1 MPDAAIAL
9 SDVYTRNSGTVF
21 MSGIQALVRLPLIQT
36 ARDRRA
42 GLNTSGFISGYR
54 GSPLG
59 GYDIELQRAKAHL
72 DAAGVVVK
80 PAVNEELAATAIWG
94 TQQLHLSPGARK
106 DGVFGIWYAKGPG
119 VDRSGDALKHGN
131 AAGSSRHGGVLC
143 LAGDDHGAKS
153 STIPHQTDHDF
164 MSALIPVLYPSGVQ
178 EFVRMGLLGLAMS
191 RYSGCWVSMKVI
203 SDTVESTATV
213 DLAGE
218 AVDFVLPS
226 DFALPPDGLNLRWPD
241 DRWQQDYRLQNY
253 KGYAAI
259 AFGRANGVDRV
270 VIGPSRAQFGIVASG
285 KAYAD
290 VREALSLLGIDEA
303 MAASIGL
310 RVLKIGMPWPLDP
323 VRIRDFSEGLR
334 EILIVEERREI
345 VENQIKQHLFNWHSD
360 LRPRI
365 VGKFDENDAP
375 CLPLAHELSAE
386 QIADVLVARLQRID
400 LPADIRQALE
410 ARAEAIRGR
419 NGRLAGY
426 QPPTLRMPHY
436 CPGCPHNASTRVPE
450 KSRAIAGIG
459 CHFMAQWTDKRTET
473 FTQMGGEGVPWMGI
487 APFTDEN
494 HIFANLGDGT
504 YFHSGILAIRQAIA
518 SGTNITYKIL
528 FNDAVAMTG
537 GQPVDGS
544 LTVERLIRQLADEGV
559 RKIHLLSKE
568 PGRYAHARLP
578 ANTTIQSRD
587 AIDRSMEEL
596 REEPGCT
603 AIVYDQTCATELRRK
618 RVRGKAP
625 PPEARAYIN
634 AAVCE
639 GCGDC
644 SDQSN
649 CIAIEPIETEFGR
662 KRAINQSSCNSDL
675 SCLKGFCP
683 SFVTVTG
690 GTLRKRIGASL
701 PDLPLPSPSPL
712 ALPDAASYDIAI
724 TGVGGTGVLT
734 VAHII
739 GMAAHIDGL
748 AALALDITGL
758 AQKGGAVI
766 SHLRIARET
775 DHLRAPRI
783 PSGCAD
789 LLLASDT
796 VVAASSEGRQI
807 ISAARTRAVIN
818 THVTPVAGF
827 IRDRD
832 FDFHAAPTLTILE
845 RAVQKP
851 AHKCDFHQLARRLFG
866 DTIAANLMVV
876 GCAYQRGWLPVGEAA
891 LLRAVELNG
900 VAVELNREA
909 FRAGRYVAA
918 FPDRIEALLG
928 TPQQGATLSEMSLSD
943 IIAHRARH
951 LTDYQNRRLAERY
964 REAVARIAEREA
976 RLGAG
981 DRLARAVAINYAKI
995 LAYKDEYEVARL
1007 FVDPAFRAGLNETF
1021 DGPFS
1026 ISFHLAPPFLA
1037 RFDRNL
1043 QRPRKMRFGALMLS
1057 VFRVLAAL
1065 RRLRG
1070 TPLDLFGWTKERR
1083 RERRLIATY
1092 EQGLALIAA
1101 ELAPA
1106 NYACAIALAS
1116 LPDQVR
1122 GFGPVKMK
1130 ALDRFDRDWQALETQ
1145 FRNQPTTTP
1154 HNDNTEAAR
1163 VATS

>member
-9 SDVYTRNSGTVF
+9 SDVYTRNSGSVF
-21 MSGIQALVRLPLIQT
+21 MSGIQALVRLPLVQI

-59 GYDIELQRAKAHL
+59 GYDIELRRAKAYL

-203 SDTVESTATV
+203 SDTVEATATV

-218 AVDFVLPS
+218 AGEFVLPS
-226 DFALPPDGLNLRWPD
+226 DFARPPDGLNLRWPD

-290 VREALSLLGIDEA
+290 VCEALSLLGIDEA

-365 VGKFDENDAP
+365 VGKFDEKDAP

-400 LPADIRQALE
+400 MPADIRDVLE
-410 ARAEAIRGR
+410 ARAAIIRGR

-436 CPGCPHNASTRVPE
+436 CPGCPHNTSTRVPE

-459 CHFMAQWTDKRTET
+459 CHYMAQWTDNRTET

-487 APFTDEN
+487 APFTDEA

-504 YFHSGILAIRQAIA
+504 YFHSGVLAIRQAIA
-518 SGTNITYKIL
+518 SGANITYKIL

-537 GQPVDGS
+537 GQAVDGN

-568 PGRYAHARLP
+568 PERYAHAGLP
-578 ANTTIQSRD
+578 ENTTVKSRD

-596 REEPGCT
+596 RQEPGCT
-603 AIVYDQTCATELRRK
+603 ALVYDQTCATELRRK
-618 RVRGKAP
+618 RARGQAP
-625 PPEARAYIN
+625 PAEARA
-634 AAVCE
+634 
-639 GCGDC
+639 
-644 SDQSN
+644 
-649 CIAIEPIETEFGR
+649 R
-662 KRAINQSSCNSDL
+662 SSPGLPPCR
-675 SCLKGFCP
+675 P
-683 SFVTVTG
+683 
-690 GTLRKRIGASL
+690 GA
-701 PDLPLPSPSPL
+701 
-712 ALPDAASYDIAI
+712 
-724 TGVGGTGVLT
+724 
-734 VAHII
+734 
-739 GMAAHIDGL
+739 
-748 AALALDITGL
+748 
-758 AQKGGAVI
+758 
-766 SHLRIARET
+766 R
-775 DHLRAPRI
+775 PR
-783 PSGCAD
+783 PSGA
-789 LLLASDT
+789 
-796 VVAASSEGRQI
+796 
-807 ISAARTRAVIN
+807 
-818 THVTPVAGF
+818 
-827 IRDRD
+827 
-832 FDFHAAPTLTILE
+832 
-845 RAVQKP
+845 
-851 AHKCDFHQLARRLFG
+851 
-866 DTIAANLMVV
+866 
-876 GCAYQRGWLPVGEAA
+876 
-891 LLRAVELNG
+891 
-900 VAVELNREA
+900 
-909 FRAGRYVAA
+909 
-918 FPDRIEALLG
+918 
-928 TPQQGATLSEMSLSD
+928 
-943 IIAHRARH
+943 
-951 LTDYQNRRLAERY
+951 
-964 REAVARIAEREA
+964 
-976 RLGAG
+976 
-981 DRLARAVAINYAKI
+981 
-995 LAYKDEYEVARL
+995 
-1007 FVDPAFRAGLNETF
+1007 
-1021 DGPFS
+1021 
-1026 ISFHLAPPFLA
+1026 
-1037 RFDRNL
+1037 
-1043 QRPRKMRFGALMLS
+1043 
-1057 VFRVLAAL
+1057 
-1065 RRLRG
+1065 
-1070 TPLDLFGWTKERR
+1070 
-1083 RERRLIATY
+1083 
-1092 EQGLALIAA
+1092 
-1101 ELAPA
+1101 
-1106 NYACAIALAS
+1106 
-1116 LPDQVR
+1116 
-1122 GFGPVKMK
+1122 
-1130 ALDRFDRDWQALETQ
+1130 
-1145 FRNQPTTTP
+1145 
-1154 HNDNTEAAR
+1154 
-1163 VATS
+1163 

>member
-9 SDVYTRNSGTVF
+9 SDVYTRNSGSVF
-21 MSGIQALVRLPLIQT
+21 MSGIQALVRLPLVQI

-59 GYDIELQRAKAHL
+59 GYDIELRRAKAYL

-203 SDTVESTATV
+203 SDTVEATATV

-218 AVDFVLPS
+218 AGEFVLPS
-226 DFALPPDGLNLRWPD
+226 DFARPPDGLNLRWPD

-290 VREALSLLGIDEA
+290 VCEALSLLGIDEA

-365 VGKFDENDAP
+365 VGKFDEKDAP

-400 LPADIRQALE
+400 MPADIRDVLE
-410 ARAEAIRGR
+410 ARAAIIRGR

-436 CPGCPHNASTRVPE
+436 CPGCPHNTSTRVPE

-459 CHFMAQWTDKRTET
+459 CHYMAQWTDNRTET

-487 APFTDEN
+487 APFTDEA

-504 YFHSGILAIRQAIA
+504 YFHSGVLAIRQAIA
-518 SGTNITYKIL
+518 SGANITYKIL

-537 GQPVDGS
+537 GQAVDGN

-568 PGRYAHARLP
+568 PERYAHARLP
-578 ANTTIQSRD
+578 ENTTAKSRD

-596 REEPGCT
+596 RQEPGCT
-603 AIVYDQTCATELRRK
+603 ALVYDQTCATELRRK
-618 RVRGKAP
+618 RARGQAP
-625 PPEARAYIN
+625 PAEARAYIN

-649 CIAIEPIETEFGR
+649 CIAIEPLETEFGR

-683 SFVTVTG
+683 SFVTVSG
-690 GTLRKRIGASL
+690 GTVRKRTGASL
-701 PDLPLPSPSPL
+701 PDLPLPSPPTL
-712 ALPDAASYDIAI
+712 HLPEAGSYNIAV

-734 VAHII
+734 VAHLI
-739 GMAAHIDGL
+739 GMAAHIDGI

-766 SHLRIARET
+766 SHLRLARAAG
-775 DHLRAPRI
+775 DLRAPRI

-789 LLLASDT
+789 LLLASDM

-807 ISAARTRAVIN
+807 ISAARTRAVID
-818 THVTPVAGF
+818 THRTPVASF
-827 IRDRD
+827 IRERD
-832 FDFHAAPTLTILE
+832 FDFRAGATLSIIE
-845 RAVQKP
+845 AAVQNP
-851 AHKCDFHQLARRLFG
+851 ACERDFHGLAQRLFG
-866 DTIAANLMVV
+866 DAIAANLMIV
-876 GCAYQRGWLPVGEAA
+876 GCAYQLGWLPVSEAA

-909 FRAGRYVAA
+909 FRAGRCVAA
-918 FPDRIEALLG
+918 FPDRIDALLG
-928 TPQQGATLSEMSLSD
+928 APRGAALSEMNLAD
-943 IIAHRARH
+943 IIDHRARH
-951 LTDYQNRRLAERY
+951 LTKYQNRRLAERY
-964 REAVARIAEREA
+964 RKTVALIAEREA
-976 RLGAG
+976 RLGTS
-981 DRLARAVAINYAKI
+981 DRLVRAVAINYAKI

-1007 FVDPAFRAGLNETF
+1007 FADPAFRAGLNETF
-1021 DGPFS
+1021 DGSFS
-1026 ISFHLAPPFLA
+1026 VAFHLAPPFLA

-1043 QRPRKMRFGALMLS
+1043 QRPRKMKFGAAMLP
-1057 VFRVLAAL
+1057 VFRALAAL
-1065 RRLRG
+1065 RPLRG

-1083 RERRLIATY
+1083 RERQLIATY
-1092 EQGLALIAA
+1092 ERGLGLIAA
-1101 ELAPA
+1101 ELAAA
-1106 NYACAIALAS
+1106 NHACAIALAS

-1130 ALDRFDRDWQALETQ
+1130 ALDRFDRDWAALEDR
-1145 FRNQPTTTP
+1145 FRNQPTLSP
-1154 HNDNTEAAR
+1154 HNDNAEAAQTG
-1163 VATS
+1163 TS

>member
-9 SDVYTRNSGTVF
+9 SDVYTRKTGTVF
-21 MSGIQALVRLPLIQT
+21 MSGIQALVRLPLIQI

-42 GLNTSGFISGYR
+42 GLNTGGFISGYR

-59 GYDIELQRAKAHL
+59 GYDIELQRAKSYL

-94 TQQLHLSPGARK
+94 SQQLHLSPGARK

-143 LAGDDHGAKS
+143 VAGDDHGAKS

-178 EFVRMGLLGLAMS
+178 EFVQMGLLGLAMS

-218 AVDFVLPS
+218 AVDFVLPT
-226 DFALPPDGLNLRWPD
+226 DFVLPADGLNLRWPD

-259 AFGRANGVDRV
+259 AFGRANSVDRI
-270 VIGPSRAQFGIVASG
+270 VIAPTRTQFGIVASG

-290 VREALSLLGIDEA
+290 VCEALSLLGIDEE
-303 MAASIGL
+303 MAALIGL
-310 RVLKIGMPWPLDP
+310 RVLTIGMPWPLDP

-386 QIADVLVARLQRID
+386 RIADVLVARLRRIEIPD
-400 LPADIRQALE
+400 DIRQALE
-410 ARAEAIRGR
+410 ARAATIRGR
-419 NGRLAGY
+419 NGRLASY

-436 CPGCPHNASTRVPE
+436 CAGCPHNISTRVPE

-504 YFHSGILAIRQAIA
+504 YFHSGVLAIRQAIA
-518 SGTNITYKIL
+518 SGANITYKIL

-537 GQPVDGS
+537 GQVVDGN
-544 LTVERLIRQLADEGV
+544 LTVERLIHQLADEGV
-559 RKIHLLSKE
+559 RKIHLLTKE
-568 PGRYAHARLP
+568 PKRYAHSRLP
-578 ANTTIQSRD
+578 ENTTVQSRD

-596 REEPGCT
+596 RQEPGCT

-634 AAVCE
+634 AAICE

-649 CIAIEPIETEFGR
+649 CIAIEPLETEFGR
-662 KRAINQSSCNSDL
+662 KRAINQSTCNSDL

-690 GTLRKRIGASL
+690 GTVRKRIGASL
-701 PDLPLPSPSPL
+701 PDLPLPSPPSANL
-712 ALPDAASYDIAI
+712 LDASAYNIAV

-739 GMAAHIDGL
+739 GMAAHIDGV

-766 SHLRIARET
+766 SHLRIARKAG
-775 DHLRAPRI
+775 DLRAPRI
-783 PSGCAD
+783 PSGGAD
-789 LLLASDT
+789 LLLASDM
-796 VVAASSEGRQI
+796 VVAASSEGRHV
-807 ISAARTRAVIN
+807 ISAARTRGVID

-832 FDFHAAPTLTILE
+832 FDFHAAPTLTILDS
-845 RAVQKP
+845 AVQKP
-851 AHKCDFHQLARRLFG
+851 AYKRDFHLLAQKIFG
-866 DTIAANLMVV
+866 DTIAANLMLI
-876 GCAYQRGWLPVGEAA
+876 GCAFQRGWLPVSEAA

-918 FPDRIEALLG
+918 FPDRVEALLG
-928 TPQQGATLSEMSLSD
+928 TGRHEVAASEMDFAD
-943 IIAHRARH
+943 IIAHRVRH
-951 LTDYQNRRLAERY
+951 LTNYQNRRLAERY
-964 REAVARIAEREA
+964 QQTVARISERETS
-976 RLGAG
+976 LGAG

-1007 FVDPAFRAGLNETF
+1007 FVDPAFHAGLNETF

-1026 ISFHLAPPFLA
+1026 IAFYLAPPFLA

-1043 QRPRKMRFGALMLS
+1043 QRPRKMKFGAAMLP
-1057 VFRVLAAL
+1057 VFRALAAL
-1065 RRLRG
+1065 RPLRG
-1070 TPLDLFGWTKERR
+1070 TPLDLFGWTTERR
-1083 RERRLIATY
+1083 RERKLIATY
-1092 EQGLALIAA
+1092 EWGLALIAA
-1101 ELAPA
+1101 QLAPS

-1130 ALDRFDRDWQALETQ
+1130 ALDRFDRDWQALENR
-1145 FRNQPTTTP
+1145 FRNQPTTSL
-1154 HNDNTEAAR
+1154 HNDNAQAAQT
-1163 VATS
+1163 ATS

>member
-1 MPDAAIAL
+1 MPNEDIAL
-9 SDVYTRNSGTVF
+9 SDVYTRNAGAVF
-21 MSGIQALVRLPLIQT
+21 MSGIQALVRLPLIQI

-42 GLNTSGFISGYR
+42 GLNTSGFVSGYR

-59 GYDIELQRAKAHL
+59 GYDLELQRAKAYL

-94 TQQLHLSPGARK
+94 TQQLQLSPGARK

-131 AAGSSRHGGVLC
+131 AAGSSRYGGVLC
-143 LAGDDHGAKS
+143 VAGDDHGAKS

-164 MSALIPVLYPSGVQ
+164 MSALIPVLYPSGVH

-213 DLAGE
+213 DLADE
-218 AVDFVLPS
+218 AIDFVLPT
-226 DFALPPDGLNLRWPD
+226 DFVLPPDGLNLRWPD

-270 VIGPSRAQFGIVASG
+270 VIGPTRAQFGIVASG

-290 VREALSLLGIDEA
+290 VCEALALLGIDEG
-303 MAASIGL
+303 MAVSIGL

-323 VRIRDFSEGLR
+323 VRIRDFSEGLK

-360 LRPRI
+360 VRPRI

-400 LPADIRQALE
+400 IPADIRGALE
-410 ARAEAIRGR
+410 ARAEIVRGR
-419 NGRLAGY
+419 GARLASY
-426 QPPTLRMPHY
+426 QPPTLRIPHY
-436 CPGCPHNASTRVPE
+436 CAGCPHNTSTRVPE

-487 APFTDEN
+487 APFTDET

-504 YFHSGILAIRQAIA
+504 YFHSGVLAIRQAIA
-518 SGTNITYKIL
+518 SGANITYKIL

-537 GQPVDGS
+537 GQAVDGN
-544 LTVERLIRQLADEGV
+544 LTVERLVHQLADEGV

-578 ANTTIQSRD
+578 ANTTVQTRD

-596 REEPGCT
+596 RQEPGCT
-603 AIVYDQTCATELRRK
+603 ALVYDQTCATELRRK

-625 PPEARAYIN
+625 PPEARVYIN

-649 CIAIEPIETEFGR
+649 CVAIEPLETEFGR
-662 KRAINQSSCNSDL
+662 KRTINQSACNSDL

-690 GTLRKRIGASL
+690 GMVRKRIGASV
-701 PDLPLPSPSPL
+701 PDVPLPSPPRLNLS
-712 ALPDAASYDIAI
+712 DADSYNIAV

-734 VAHII
+734 AAHLI

-748 AALALDITGL
+748 AALALDVTGL

-766 SHLRIARET
+766 SHVRIARKPG
-775 DHLRAPRI
+775 DLRAPRI

-789 LLLASDT
+789 LLLAPDL
-796 VVAASSEGRQI
+796 VVAASSEGRNV
-807 ISAARTRAVIN
+807 ISSARTRAVID

-827 IRDRD
+827 IRERD
-832 FDFHAAPTLTILE
+832 FDFRAGTTLSIIE
-845 RAVQKP
+845 SAVQQLAYKL
-851 AHKCDFHQLARRLFG
+851 DFHQLAQRLFG
-866 DTIAANLMVV
+866 DTIAANLMVI
-876 GCAYQRGWLPVGEAA
+876 GSAFQLGWLPVSETA

-900 VAVELNREA
+900 VAVELNRDA
-909 FRAGRYVAA
+909 FRAGRYVTA

-928 TPQQGATLSEMSLSD
+928 AQAHHAALSAMSVPD

-951 LTDYQNRRLAERY
+951 LADYQNRRLAERY
-964 REAVARIAEREA
+964 RQAVARIAEREA

-981 DRLARAVAINYAKI
+981 DQVARAVAINYAKI

-1043 QRPRKMRFGALMLS
+1043 QRPRKMTFGTAMLP

-1065 RRLRG
+1065 RPIRG

-1092 EQGLALIAA
+1092 EKGLALIAA
-1101 ELAPA
+1101 QLAPP

-1122 GFGPVKMK
+1122 GFGPVKTK
-1130 ALDRFDRDWQALETQ
+1130 ALDRFDREWAELENQ
-1145 FRNQPTTTP
+1145 FRNQPTMSP
-1154 HNDNTEAAR
+1154 RHDNAQAA
-1163 VATS
+1163 